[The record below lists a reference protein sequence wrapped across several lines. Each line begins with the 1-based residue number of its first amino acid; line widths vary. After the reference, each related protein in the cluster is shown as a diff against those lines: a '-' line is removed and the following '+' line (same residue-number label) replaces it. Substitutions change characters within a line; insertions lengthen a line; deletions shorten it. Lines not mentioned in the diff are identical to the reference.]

1 MKIGFRGCTS
11 CDFTTLQALY
21 NSGGLYFKLQEAK
34 DETFGG
40 GLRV

>member
-21 NSGGLYFKLQEAK
+21 NSGGPSTSDYRKPKMKLLMG
-34 DETFGG
+34 D
-40 GLRV
+40 